1 MKSKTTK
8 SALIVFNDNKATAN
22 KKADVAMK
30 SFKKSLPKAQ
40 YGWATGNAK
49 PTYSSKFQRGAD
61 KDYEGKDQLSNSYEK
76 IYRTSQDGKVISRSN
91 ASQRANT
98 IGGDKTTSYPQ
109 KTTVLDTSGYS
120 QGRQSFPAK
129 KASYNIAD
137 RNYDWDPNDPNS
149 KPGRTEFSEWS
160 VPRSQVKKT
169 IAEMKSNSGANKS
182 KGTNVN
188 YNSAGTKTVVHTGA
202 NGKKYVKVTTT
213 DGKTYNKVM
222 KTGGATKAT
231 KFAALAPP
239 YNKAT
244 AADRIEGAKKNKKK

>member
-1 MKSKTTK
+1 MIMKKTSKENPIT
-8 SALIVFNDNKATAN
+8 FFRKANEARES
-22 KKADVAMK
+22 VV
-30 SFKKSLPKAQ
+30 KKSMPKAQ
-40 YGWATGNAK
+40 TGWATGNAR
-49 PTYSSKFQRGAD
+49 PTYSSKSQRGTD
-61 KDYEGKDQLSNSYEK
+61 KDYEGKDQLSNSYQK
-76 IYRTSQDGKVISRSN
+76 IYRTSIDGKIISRSN

-98 IGGDKTTSYPQ
+98 VGGDETTSYPQ

-137 RNYDWDPNDPNS
+137 RNYDWDYNDPNS

-169 IAEMKSNSGANKS
+169 IAEMKSNSGADKS

-202 NGKKYVKVTTT
+202 DGKKYVKVRTN
-213 DGKTYNKVM
+213 DGKTYNKIM

-244 AADRIEGAKKNKKK
+244 AADRIAGAKKNVRKKK

>member
-1 MKSKTTK
+1 MKKTSKENPIT
-8 SALIVFNDNKATAN
+8 FFRKANEARES
-22 KKADVAMK
+22 VV
-30 SFKKSLPKAQ
+30 KKSMPKAQ
-40 YGWATGNAK
+40 NGWATGNAK
-49 PTYSSKFQRGAD
+49 PTYSRKFQTGSD

-76 IYRTSQDGKVISRSN
+76 IYRTSQDGKVISRSS
-91 ASQRANT
+91 ASERANT
-98 IGGDKTTSYPQ
+98 VGGDKVTSYPQ

-137 RNYDWDPNDPNS
+137 RNYSWDPSDPNS
-149 KPGRTEFSEWS
+149 KMGRSEFYEWE

-169 IAEMKSNSGANKS
+169 IAEMKSNSGADKS

-202 NGKKYVKVTTT
+202 NGKKYIKVTTN

-222 KTGGATKAT
+222 KTGGATKTT

-244 AADRIEGAKKNKKK
+244 AADRIAGAKKNARKK